1 MAKVS
6 IVYCK
11 PCGYAKRA
19 EDAAAAL
26 REQLQV
32 AAVLVPG
39 TGGIFEVQVG
49 GEVVAKRR
57 QGHFPNAAEIVT
69 AVASALKAA

>member
-11 PCGYAKRA
+11 PCGYTKRA

-26 REQLQV
+26 RKQLKV

-39 TGGIFEVQVG
+39 KGGTFEVQVG
-49 GEVVAKRR
+49 DEVVAKRR
-57 QGHFPNAAEIVT
+57 QGHFPDAAEIVT
-69 AVASALKAA
+69 AVASALKVA